1 MLPSLDSVL
10 TTANLSKSIFHVN
23 ADDNRQRFL
32 SFPIGTYRTS
42 LIPLE
47 QITEILRINLD
58 EVLSVPETPDSI
70 LGVYNWRGEMLWL
83 VDLEQLIGGT
93 SLFEQVPLSKQPIA
107 IVLQA
112 DSYYFGLVVKSV
124 NEIELHDINQLLA
137 AKPGSLPPQ
146 LLPFVI
152 GYLPNGSTVLNQTAI
167 AQFFL

>member
-137 AKPGSLPPQ
+137 AKPGSLPRNYFP
-146 LLPFVI
+146 LLLDI
-152 GYLPNGSTVLNQTAI
+152 YLMVQ
-167 AQFFL
+167 QF